1 MAMTVSVNLKAGQ
14 RSLRWSGGG
23 LLVLVSIA
31 LHGVLLGVPLPEA
44 EPTPPAPTAELVDPA
59 TVAVVRLP
67 PAPKPAAEPVPQPS
81 PTVPLAQGTQ
91 PKQASPSPQASASPA
106 SPEPD
111 RLPDR
116 LPTPPPPQTLDERL
130 HDPAAYEFNQQAK
143 GLVADEVT
151 LLTTVIS
158 DWLEAAAQ
166 GVSDSDIPVM
176 GTKQAPLQVT
186 YPIAT
191 CLTPPPAAGL
201 VGVIVSPTG
210 QLVSAVLLDSTG
222 YTVLDDKALDM
233 VRRQTFPPTTG
244 NLPNPSA
251 HWLPIEVQYDSASCT
266 P

>member
-158 DWLEAAAQ
+158 DWLETEAQ
-166 GVSDSDIPVM
+166 GVSDSDVPEL
-176 GTKQAPLQVT
+176 GHLLDPAPWRR
-186 YPIAT
+186 
-191 CLTPPPAAGL
+191 AG
-201 VGVIVSPTG
+201 GRHRQPHGGTG
-210 QLVSAVLLDSTG
+210 QRPGIA
-222 YTVLDDKALDM
+222 
-233 VRRQTFPPTTG
+233 RQYR
-244 NLPNPSA
+244 L
-251 HWLPIEVQYDSASCT
+251 
-266 P
+266 

>member
-59 TVAVVRLP
+59 TVAVVRL
-67 PAPKPAAEPVPQPS
+67 
-81 PTVPLAQGTQ
+81 
-91 PKQASPSPQASASPA
+91 
-106 SPEPD
+106 
-111 RLPDR
+111 
-116 LPTPPPPQTLDERL
+116 PPPQTLDERL

-233 VRRQTFPPTTG
+233 ARRQTFPPTTG